1 MSIKAVKTLLACL
14 FAVLAAPA
22 LAITGTNWVK
32 DFEHP
37 FVGLIVF
44 FDADGQFTGR
54 CSGSLLSPT
63 VFLTA
68 GHCVEGATTARVYFQ
83 QDAGANYD
91 AALGIDPITGYPDSC
106 AAGTDGDLC
115 AESNELHDFADST
128 DSPADDV
135 AIVILISRDRVAGIR
150 RAADRGRA
158 PDDRP
163 RHGQHAVHRE
173 RVRPDPALARADR
186 QAVRL
191 VPRAA
196 DGPVHVREPEQH
208 GRLLPAD
215 AGQRDGRSG
224 TCNGDSGGP
233 VFLGGFDSNV
243 IVGVTSF
250 GLNTLCRGT
259 DFAFRIDT
267 PEVLAWIP
275 RTFPALSEH
284 ARRKGRVERPF
295 SWNRPWSTS
304 KPSSSVAAR
313 RASLSA
319 IT

>member
-91 AALGIDPITGYPDSC
+91 AALGIDPITGYPESC
-106 AAGTDGDLC
+106 AAGTLGTLC

-135 AIVILISRDRVAGIR
+135 AVVILTQEIVLPEYGVLPTEDVLLTIG
-150 RAADRGRA
+150 RGTANTLFTVSGYGLTQRW
-158 PDDRP
+158 PEQTGKP
-163 RHGQHAVHRE
+163 FVSFRE
-173 RVRPDPALARADR
+173 RLMGLSTFVNLNNTGGFYL
-186 QAVRL
+186 QTQ
-191 VPRAA
+191 
-196 DGPVHVREPEQH
+196 GN
-208 GRLLPAD
+208 G
-215 AGQRDGRSG
+215 DGRSG

-267 PEVLAWIP
+267 PEVLAWI
-275 RTFPALSEH
+275 RTYLPA
-284 ARRKGRVERPF
+284 P
-295 SWNRPWSTS
+295 
-304 KPSSSVAAR
+304 
-313 RASLSA
+313 
-319 IT
+319 